1 MDQWG
6 WWTTLRDIINLLT
19 WGPVPTNVSP
29 GILGENGKLQLLMPS
44 VTKTLGCKE
53 GIFHIHIAN
62 HFTFKVTLILIGLNL
77 NSELRFFTIELSSG
91 KNEFDVK
98 KEPSIKKKKKKEP
111 SIVTKNKRWNRLL
124 NCHPHELWY
133 CSPHRGISI
142 KYGKFHKWNQIS
154 LHNPRTSENNL
165 IFCTFSIFF
174 NN

>member
-6 WWTTLRDIINLLT
+6 WWTTLRNIINLLI

-53 GIFHIHIAN
+53 GVFHIHIAN
-62 HFTFKVTLILIGLNL
+62 HFTFKLTLIPIGLNL
-77 NSELRFFTIELSSG
+77 NSELRFFTIDLSSG

-98 KEPSIKKKKKKEP
+98 KEPSI
-111 SIVTKNKRWNRLL
+111 VTKNKRWKITQLPPTFYN
-124 NCHPHELWY
+124 ELWY
-133 CSPHRGISI
+133 CSLHRGISI
-142 KYGKFHKWNQIS
+142 KCGKFHKWNQIS
-154 LHNPRTSENNL
+154 LHNPRKSENNL